1 MTFGLNL
8 CKDLTLEFAFV
19 RKGTFTVQPYP
30 AESLWVLRSLQI
42 PFCSCLLP
50 GMPQDLLLVQQPQL
64 KFEKLLP
71 IQKKSLL
78 SSKYQKKNF
87 QGLSNTILFPLMHD
101 ETKRTLTHLDYICIF
116 IAHINHFLLIIL
128 NATKE
133 KF

>member
-1 MTFGLNL
+1 MTSGLNL

-71 IQKKSLL
+71 IQKITSFFKIP
-78 SSKYQKKNF
+78 KKNF

-101 ETKRTLTHLDYICIF
+101 ETKRTLTYLDYICIF

>member
-1 MTFGLNL
+1 MTSGLNL
-8 CKDLTLEFAFV
+8 CKDFILEFALV

-50 GMPQDLLLVQQPQL
+50 DMPQDLLLVQQPQL

-71 IQKKSLL
+71 IQKITSFFKIP
-78 SSKYQKKNF
+78 KRNF
-87 QGLSNTILFPLMHD
+87 QGLSNTILFHLMHD